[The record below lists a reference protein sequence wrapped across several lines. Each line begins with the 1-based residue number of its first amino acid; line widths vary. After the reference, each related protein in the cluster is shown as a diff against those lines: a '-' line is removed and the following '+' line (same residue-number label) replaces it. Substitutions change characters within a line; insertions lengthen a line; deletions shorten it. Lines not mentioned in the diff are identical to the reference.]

1 MYITAYASSTMST
14 SPNQGWI
21 FLGTPQQNVKK
32 ILNYHII
39 LPYNIFL
46 GAIYQNG
53 KNTPNHHKL
62 YQMAITYR
70 YQTTTKNNEWLWNI
84 PKFCIPRP
92 LKKLRNLDFWYENI
106 PSANPAPTYLQ

>member
-62 YQMAITYR
+62 YQMAITYTKQLQKITNGCGI
-70 YQTTTKNNEWLWNI
+70 YQNFAFQGPSKN
-84 PKFCIPRP
+84 
-92 LKKLRNLDFWYENI
+92 
-106 PSANPAPTYLQ
+106 